1 MVANLELARQAMDR
15 VRARLLAPAPD
26 SIGDCL
32 EDLDIALDALRAL
45 VRSLEA
51 RRATE
56 AERAA
61 VAKDVALLV
70 EEAKQAS
77 ALLKQAADYY
87 AEWFE
92 AWKSGR
98 ASYAPGGDGG
108 ESGPTPGGALSV
120 EG

>member
-1 MVANLELARQAMDR
+1 MAADLKLARKAMDR
-15 VRARLLAPAPD
+15 VRARLLAPAPE

-32 EDLDIALDALRAL
+32 ADLDAAVEALREL
-45 VRSLEA
+45 VRSLET

-56 AERAA
+56 AERAE
-61 VAKDVALLV
+61 VAKEVERLV
-70 EEAKQAS
+70 EEARQAS

-87 AEWFE
+87 VEWFE

-98 ASYAPGGDGG
+98 ASYSPGGGDA
-108 ESGPTPGGALSV
+108 GGAPSGGGLSV

>member
-1 MVANLELARQAMDR
+1 MAADLELARKAMDR

-26 SIGDCL
+26 SIGASL
-32 EDLDIALDALRAL
+32 ADLDIAVGALRVL
-45 VRSLEA
+45 VQSLET
-51 RRATE
+51 RGATE

-61 VAKDVALLV
+61 AAKQIELLT

-87 AEWFE
+87 VEWFE
-92 AWKSGR
+92 AWKAGR
-98 ASYAPGGDGG
+98 ASYAPGGG
-108 ESGPTPGGALSV
+108 ESGGAPDGGGVSV